1 MKVKTLI
8 TYLSQFN
15 PEATVALN
23 DYYGYEALFV
33 LARSDDDSKVW
44 IEGEADCDIQSEI
57 LARYEAVEAGEL
69 TELDFYSDLIEIGI
83 DYDLIKREIGE
94 KEAICMQKFCEE
106 HGQI

>member
-8 TYLSQFN
+8 AYLSNFN

-44 IEGEADCDIQSEI
+44 IEGGSR
-57 LARYEAVEAGEL
+57 L
-69 TELDFYSDLIEIGI
+69 
-83 DYDLIKREIGE
+83 
-94 KEAICMQKFCEE
+94 
-106 HGQI
+106 

>member
-8 TYLSQFN
+8 AYLSNFN

-33 LARSDDDSKVW
+33 LARSDDDS
-44 IEGEADCDIQSEI
+44 SEI

-106 HGQI
+106 HGLI